1 MAKKTFVV
9 SRAHLV
15 TGARWYVDYST
26 VDLQTGQETR
36 RRQDFDLNSIENLEV
51 RRLVGERLVKYLS
64 VILDIRASV
73 QPICTQSAL
82 PADQPVAPAL
92 RDALAAVIQV
102 KTSGQRKNTHKTYR
116 SIGGIFAAWLQL
128 RHYAGM
134 PAHDFTRKHARA
146 FFDYLQTRRQYRNAT
161 LNNYLTALR
170 ILWGEMIGREMC
182 RENPWKEIKPLRQ
195 EEKKRRP
202 FTDQERRIV
211 AAEIEKTD
219 YWLFRGLLLQF
230 FCYVRPVELCRL
242 RFKNFD
248 LGRGLLRLEGH
259 QTKTWA
265 PRWITIP
272 ESIRAYFLD
281 GIFDKQPGNYFVF
294 GREMTPGTV
303 ATNENRMYKRHRK
316 VLERLHTDGRL
327 PAMDGLSWYSWK
339 DTGISMH
346 SRRTSLLSTKDQAGH
361 TTMDMTLI
369 YYQSEEVNEEYRAL
383 LNDLF

>member
-36 RRQDFDLNSIENLEV
+36 RRQDFDLNSIEDLEV

-73 QPICTQSAL
+73 QIGCTLAPD
-82 PADQPVAPAL
+82 PAGAPAL
-92 RDALAAVIQV
+92 GAALAAVLQV

-116 SIGGIFAAWLQL
+116 SIGKIFSEWLTA

-134 PAHDFTRKHARA
+134 PAGEFSRKHARA
-146 FFDYLQTRRQYRNAT
+146 FFDYLHIRRQYRNIT

-182 RENPWKEIKPLRQ
+182 AVNPWKEIKPMRQ
-195 EEKKRRP
+195 EEKKRRA
-202 FTDQERRIV
+202 FTDLERRVV
-211 AAEIEKTD
+211 ALEIEKTD

-248 LGRGLLRLEGH
+248 LGRGLLHLDGH
-259 QTKTWA
+259 QTKTWT
-265 PRWITIP
+265 PRWITLP
-272 ESIRAYFLD
+272 ESIRPYFLD
-281 GIFDKQPGNYFVF
+281 GIFDRQPGNYYVF
-294 GREMTPGTV
+294 GLNMTPGNV
-303 ATNENRMYKRHRK
+303 PTNENRMYKRHRK
-316 VLERLHTDGRL
+316 ILERLHADGRL
-327 PAMDGLSWYSWK
+327 PSMAGLSWYSWK
-339 DTGISMH
+339 DTGISLH
-346 SRRTSLLSTKDQAGH
+346 SRRTSLLATKDQAGH
-361 TTMDMTLI
+361 TTTDMTLI
-369 YYQSEEVNEEYRAL
+369 YYQAEEVNEEYRNLA
-383 LNDLF
+383 NDLF